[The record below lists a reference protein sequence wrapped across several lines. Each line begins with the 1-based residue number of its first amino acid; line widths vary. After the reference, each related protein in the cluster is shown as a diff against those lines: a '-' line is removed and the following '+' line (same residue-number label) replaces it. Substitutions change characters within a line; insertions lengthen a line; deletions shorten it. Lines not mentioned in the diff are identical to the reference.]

1 MSSATSAGTASRS
14 DRQPLGMRLRNRRK
28 ELGLTLQAVADGA
41 GLSVGFISQVER
53 DLASPSLTSLLA
65 IARVLDMSVADILV
79 APGGDSA
86 MTRQSRRPVYG
97 PDPTVFGYERI
108 SANFPGHVL
117 SGVII
122 HESPGYRSEPIR
134 HEGEELFFMLE
145 GSITVEIDGDCTVLH
160 PGDSIHFDS
169 MRRHST
175 WNHTVSP
182 ARILHVCTIDVFG
195 DRQDRSAAED
205 SGKIRPGP
213 HPESQDSS
221 APPAR
226 RRASVENGK
235 LEQGRPLP

>member
-1 MSSATSAGTASRS
+1 MSSATSAGAAKRS
-14 DRQPLGMRLRNRRK
+14 DHRPLGMRLRNRRK

-53 DLASPSLTSLLA
+53 DLTSPSLTSLLA
-65 IARVLDMSVADILV
+65 IAQVLDMSVADILV

-97 PDPTVFGYERI
+97 PDPDVFGYERI

-134 HEGEELFFMLE
+134 HEGEEMFFMLE
-145 GSITVEIDGDCTVLH
+145 GSITVEVDGNCTVLH

-195 DRQDRSAAED
+195 DRQDRPATGGSTKVRSD
-205 SGKIRPGP
+205 P
-213 HPESQDSS
+213 HPESRDST
-221 APPAR
+221 APT
-226 RRASVENGK
+226 S
-235 LEQGRPLP
+235 QGRTSGKSGKQRRSKP